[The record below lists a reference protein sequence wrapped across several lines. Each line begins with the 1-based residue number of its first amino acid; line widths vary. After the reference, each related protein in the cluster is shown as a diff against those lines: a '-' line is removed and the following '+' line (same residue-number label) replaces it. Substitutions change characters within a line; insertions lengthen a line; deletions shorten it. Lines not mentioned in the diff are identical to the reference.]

1 MADETTPRPP
11 TKKEPEVLTDSSL
24 LLLANGVGRQ
34 DLKGVELAMYLNI
47 PTTTIVRCIGDVT
60 ESSLTAEGS
69 ENDRMAVAAKCVL
82 LWKEMTKDNKT
93 RERVKSLEKALR
105 EIGKGDVA
113 DTFMERHSNNQELS
127 NDIFA

>member
-1 MADETTPRPP
+1 MADEATPRPP
-11 TKKEPEVLTDSSL
+11 TKKEPEVLTDCSL
-24 LLLANGVGRQ
+24 LLLANGIGRQ

-60 ESSLTAEGS
+60 DSSLTSEGS

-82 LWKEMTKDNKT
+82 LWKEMTKDNKS
-93 RERVKSLEKALR
+93 RDRVKSLEKALR

-113 DTFMERHSNNQELS
+113 DIFIDRHSNNQELS
-127 NDIFA
+127 NDMFN